1 MLFPSWS
8 IHALSS
14 CHPEQSEGSGCFS
27 SWDPILSK
35 AKDLAAFPVVIL
47 SKAKDL
53 ATFPGCHPEQC
64 EDLATFPGCHPEQCE
79 GSGYLSWLSS

>member
-1 MLFPSWS
+1 MHSPVVILSKAKDLAAFPVV
-8 IHALSS
+8 
-14 CHPEQSEGSGCFS
+14 
-27 SWDPILSK
+27 ILSK

-64 EDLATFPGCHPEQCE
+64 E